1 MAIEV
6 PERGRPDTTV
16 IGVPNRHRRYVCRS
30 APGTTLIIAK
40 IVFAA
45 VAITF
50 AQAAPADAYI
60 GPGAGFVLVSSFF
73 AFFITV
79 LIALFSLAA
88 WPVRMIWRLVRRR
101 SAGKSSVRR
110 LVIVGFD
117 GQDPKLTDEY
127 LRAGKLPN
135 FQALANRGGYSRLR
149 TTFPSISP
157 VAWSS
162 FSTGTNPARHNIF
175 DFIDRDTRTYLPVLS
190 SAKIGAPREWSIGR
204 FRIPIGRPDIK
215 LLKRS
220 RPFWSVLGD
229 HGIWSTILR
238 VPISFPPDRFHG
250 AMLSAMSVPDVRGT
264 QGTFTLFSTRSAD
277 PSHGGQGLRIHVD
290 VVDDRIDTSLPGPDS
305 PVLRERTPLEVPLRL
320 RIDRRASRV
329 HVDLDG
335 QQHSLEPGRMTDWI
349 PITFRAAP
357 GVSVRGICRLL
368 LTELGD
374 HVSLYVTPINLD
386 PDRPA
391 LPISHPSFY
400 ATSLSH
406 RVGRFATLG
415 LAEDTSAL
423 NEGVIGDADFL
434 QQAYDIDAEREAMLL
449 AGLDRLR
456 SGTLVC
462 VFDATDRIQ
471 HMFWRQLGEGC
482 PIEKLYRHNDAM
494 VGRILE
500 RLGPDD
506 VLMVLSDHGF
516 APFRRGVNLNGWLR
530 EHGYLVLKPGAD
542 GAADWLRDV
551 DWSHTRA
558 YALGLNGLFLNL
570 EGREGGGIVKP
581 AEVPALKAEII
592 AALNGLVDQE
602 SNDVAITEVFDTA
615 TIYSGPYLVNA
626 PDFIVGYNTGYRH
639 SWGSATG
646 VIAGP
651 VFADNNKA
659 WSGDHCIDPRLVP
672 GVLFC
677 NRPIDAD
684 DPALVDIAPT
694 ALHLFGI
701 QPPRYMEGQSIF
713 RRDPAIGV
721 AS

>member
-1 MAIEV
+1 MGA
-6 PERGRPDTTV
+6 
-16 IGVPNRHRRYVCRS
+16 PNRHRRYVRKS
-30 APGTTLIIAK
+30 APGTALIIAK
-40 IVFAA
+40 IVFSS
-45 VAITF
+45 VVLMLVM
-50 AQAAPADAYI
+50 AAPADAYI
-60 GPGAGFVLVSSFF
+60 GPGAGFAVVSSFF
-73 AFFITV
+73 AFFTTL

-88 WPVRMIWRLVRRR
+88 WPIRMMWRLLRRR
-101 SAGKSSVRR
+101 QGAKASIRR

-127 LRAGKLPN
+127 MRAGKLPN
-135 FQALANRGGYSRLR
+135 FQTLADRGGYTRLR

-162 FSTGTNPARHNIF
+162 FSTGTNPAGHNIF
-175 DFIDRDTRTYLPVLS
+175 DFIDRDKRTYQPVLS
-190 SAKIGAPREWSIGR
+190 SARIGAGREWSIGR
-204 FRIPIGRPDIK
+204 FRIPIGRPDIR

-264 QGTFTLFSTRSAD
+264 QGTFTLFSTRPAD
-277 PSHGGQGLRIHVD
+277 RSRTGDGMRVHIDVGDGCVETTLQG
-290 VVDDRIDTSLPGPDS
+290 PES
-305 PVLRERTPLEVPLRL
+305 PVLKERTPLEVRLRM
-320 RIDRRASRV
+320 RIDREAARV
-329 HVDLDG
+329 RVDLDG
-335 QQHSLEPGRMTDWI
+335 QQIALEPGVMTNWI
-349 PITFRAAP
+349 PIRFRAAP
-357 GVSVRGICRLL
+357 GLTVNGICRLL
-368 LTELGD
+368 LTEFD
-374 HVSLYVTPINLD
+374 EHVSLYVSPINLD

-423 NEGVIGDADFL
+423 NEGVIGDQDFL
-434 QQAYDIDAEREAMLL
+434 KQAYDIDAEREAMLF

-456 SGTLVC
+456 SGTMVC

-471 HMFWRQLGEGC
+471 HMFWRRLGDGC

-494 VGRILE
+494 VGRILA

-516 APFRRGVNLNGWLR
+516 APFRRGVNLNGWLQ
-530 EHGYLVLKPGAD
+530 EHGYLALKQGAD
-542 GAADWLRDV
+542 GTGDWLRDV
-551 DWSHTRA
+551 DWSRTRA
-558 YALGLNGLFLNL
+558 YALGLNGLFLNR
-570 EGREGGGIVKP
+570 EGRESAGIVK
-581 AEVPALKAEII
+581 AGEVAALKAEII
-592 AALNGLVDQE
+592 AALSGVVDAE
-602 SNDVAITEVFDTA
+602 RGTVAVTEVFDTA
-615 TIYSGPYLVNA
+615 KIYSGPYLANA
-626 PDFIVGYNTGYRH
+626 PDFIVGYNSGYRH

-651 VFADNNKA
+651 VFADNDRA

-672 GVLFC
+672 GVLFSS
-677 NRPIDAD
+677 RPIDAD

-694 ALHLFGI
+694 ALRLFGI
-701 QPPRYMEGQSIF
+701 RPPRYMEGRSLF
-713 RRDPAIGV
+713 KFDPAIGA

>member
-6 PERGRPDTTV
+6 PDRGRPDTMAM
-16 IGVPNRHRRYVCRS
+16 GRPNRHRRYVRDS
-30 APGTTLIIAK
+30 APGTALIITK
-40 IVFAA
+40 IVF
-45 VAITF
+45 VALALTL
-50 AQAAPADAYI
+50 APASPADAYI

-73 AFFITV
+73 AFFITL

-88 WPVRMIWRLVRRR
+88 WPVRMIWRLARRR
-101 SAGKSSVRR
+101 PAGKPSVRR

-127 LRAGKLPN
+127 MRAGKLPN
-135 FQALANRGGYSRLR
+135 FQALADRGGYSRLR

-175 DFIDRDTRTYLPVLS
+175 DFIDRDKRTYQPVLS
-190 SAKIGAPREWSIGR
+190 SARIGAPREWSIGR

-264 QGTFTLFSTRSAD
+264 QGTFTLFSTRPAELSQ
-277 PSHGGQGLRIHVD
+277 SGQGLRIHVD

-305 PVLRERTPLEVPLRL
+305 PMLKARTPLEVPLRM
-320 RIDRRASRV
+320 RIDRPARRV
-329 HVDLDG
+329 HIDLDG
-335 QQHSLEPGRMTDWI
+335 QQIALEPGRMTDWI
-349 PITFRAAP
+349 PMSFRAAP

-400 ATSLSH
+400 ASSLSH

-434 QQAYDIDAEREAMLL
+434 QQAYDIDAEREAMLM

-494 VGRILE
+494 VGRILS

-516 APFRRGVNLNGWLR
+516 APFRRGINLNGWLR
-530 EHGYLVLKPGAD
+530 EHGYLVLKPSAD
-542 GAADWLRDV
+542 GTADWLRDV
-551 DWSHTRA
+551 DWSRTRA

-570 EGREGGGIVKP
+570 EGREGEGIVKP
-581 AEVPALKAEII
+581 AEVSALKAEII
-592 AALNGLVDQE
+592 AALNGLVDPE
-602 SNDVAITEVFDTA
+602 ANGVAITEVFDTA
-615 TIYSGPYLVNA
+615 KIYSGPYLVNA

-646 VIAGP
+646 VVAGP
-651 VFADNNKA
+651 VFADNDKA

-677 NRPIDAD
+677 TRPIDAD
-684 DPALVDIAPT
+684 DPSLVDIAPT
-694 ALHLFGI
+694 ALGLFGI
-701 QPPRYMEGQSIF
+701 HPPRYMEGESIF
-713 RRDPAIGV
+713 APIR
-721 AS
+721 